1 EPTAQ
6 PASAITYSEP
16 TNVDGQLTGTGYS
29 AGSSSTQTQ
38 VLDVQTFKQQS
49 EQVQELKSQ
58 VSQLQSEKFGN
69 DFDVFK
75 GLNDTPPP
83 PQEDV
88 HDDKNSTL
96 TVNPNSLKL

>member
-1 EPTAQ
+1 TNLSGQPTA
-6 PASAITYSEP
+6 
-16 TNVDGQLTGTGYS
+16 TGNS
-29 AGSSSTQTQ
+29 VGSSSTQTQ
-38 VLDVQTFKQQS
+38 ELDVQTFKHQS

-83 PQEDV
+83 PPQEDA
-88 HDDKNSTL
+88 HDEKNSTL
-96 TVNPNSLKL
+96 KVNPNSLKL